1 MDVDTTLNKELNVKK
16 CLAKSNE
23 KFKASCRFF
32 LHLNDAKKMPI
43 PYFTEKSSI
52 HRFLISCE
60 IAGEADKTA
69 SELADSWR
77 NEKSFLLFF

>member
-1 MDVDTTLNKELNVKK
+1 
-16 CLAKSNE
+16 
-23 KFKASCRFF
+23 
-32 LHLNDAKKMPI
+32 MPI

-69 SELADSWR
+69 SVLADSWR